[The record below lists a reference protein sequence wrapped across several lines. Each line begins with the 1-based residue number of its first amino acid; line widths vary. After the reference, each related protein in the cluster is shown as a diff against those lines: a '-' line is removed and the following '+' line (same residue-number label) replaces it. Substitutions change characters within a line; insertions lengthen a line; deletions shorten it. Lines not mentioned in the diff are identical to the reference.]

1 LAYIRGA
8 SIAVLDLDT
17 DETRIMYE
25 GGASQPVYPPDGS
38 TIAFMSGGSISLMN
52 TDGSDVRVIAQEEAA
67 LMEASSPDG
76 SRVLYTVGGYILEVP
91 VTGGESEVL
100 LRDEFWNA
108 DPGYSPDGSTLL
120 FSSNRGGSNGSET
133 YSMPAGG
140 GEITPLTETYSVHP
154 AFTPDGSRIVYTRA
168 TTLAGELVTDI
179 STPSSPELATMAPDG
194 SDQKRLTPRS
204 ISAQMPSVGGGQ

>member
-1 LAYIRGA
+1 
-8 SIAVLDLDT
+8 
-17 DETRIMYE
+17 
-25 GGASQPVYPPDGS
+25 
-38 TIAFMSGGSISLMN
+38 
-52 TDGSDVRVIAQEEAA
+52 
-67 LMEASSPDG
+67 MEAFSPDG
-76 SRVLYTVGGYILEVP
+76 SRVLYTVGGYILEVS
-91 VTGGESEVL
+91 VTGGESVVL

-108 DPGYSPDGSTLL
+108 DPVYSPDGSTLL
-120 FSSNRGGSNGSET
+120 FSSNRGGNNGSEI